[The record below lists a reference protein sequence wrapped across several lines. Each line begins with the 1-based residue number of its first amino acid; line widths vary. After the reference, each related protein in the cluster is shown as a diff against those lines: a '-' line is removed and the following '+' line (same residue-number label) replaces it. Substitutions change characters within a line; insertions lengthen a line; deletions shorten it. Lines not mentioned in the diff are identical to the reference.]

1 MARKGVNK
9 GRPVALER
17 QFWELAQKNNL
28 SVMHYRNALIELAIS
43 RFEWDDLPESVDQR
57 FLELAL
63 MYRGHALFFEDP
75 VLGYLALK
83 SADGGYLNVY
93 DIPTSRT
100 VDASNGYQFTGDENN
115 SVIIYDNML
124 HIPPIYVID
133 YYAERLANLDRTIDI
148 NVNAQKTPL
157 LIVAQQEQE
166 LRMKILY
173 MQYQGNTPVIFGD
186 KQLTPNTI
194 QVLKTDCPLLA
205 PQLYELKEK
214 LWNEAIGR
222 LGIANISYQKKE
234 RLIRDEV
241 LRGMGATIHAR
252 YSALTAREQACEQIN
267 KMFGLNV
274 SVKFREQQPDG
285 VAAGAESEGAGT
297 GAEMEGGLIV

>member
-1 MARKGVNK
+1 MAGKGVNK
-9 GRPVALER
+9 GKPVRVGR
-17 QFWELAQKNNL
+17 QFWELNNKNTASL
-28 SVMHYRNALIELAIS
+28 IHYRNALIELAIS
-43 RFEWDDLPESVDQR
+43 RFEWEELPDSVDQR

-63 MYRGHALFFEDP
+63 MYQGHALFFEDP
-75 VLGYLALK
+75 VLGFLALK
-83 SADGGYLNVY
+83 SANAGYLNVY
-93 DIPTSRT
+93 DIPTFRT
-100 VDASNGYQFTGDENN
+100 VEASNGYQFTGNEKD

-124 HIPPIYVID
+124 HIPPIFEID
-133 YYAERLANLDRTIDI
+133 YYAGRLANLDRTIDI

-157 LIVAQQEQE
+157 LIVSQKEQE
-166 LRMKILY
+166 ISMKNLY
-173 MQYQGNTPVIFGD
+173 MQYEGNTPAIFGD

-252 YSALTAREQACEQIN
+252 YSALSAREQACEQIN

-285 VAAGAESEGAGT
+285 VGAGAESEGAGA